1 MLVVAKDLQTQY
13 EKARW
18 KTSTK
23 LPASGFKETRSI
35 SLKNSEMPALLASL
49 SRATALSSEKKQ

>member
-49 SRATALSSEKKQ
+49 AGQQR